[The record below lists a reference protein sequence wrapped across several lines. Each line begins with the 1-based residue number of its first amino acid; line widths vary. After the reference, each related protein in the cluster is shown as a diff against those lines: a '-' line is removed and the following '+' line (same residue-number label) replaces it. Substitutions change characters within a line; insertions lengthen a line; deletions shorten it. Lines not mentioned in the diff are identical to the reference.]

1 MPRQSRGILGPQD
14 TFDLVAFSSMI
25 RPMSG
30 GHHLK
35 HELTRSELDDL
46 LDEALANPK
55 VKLELSMPFKVITT
69 KDIPLLGSSSV
80 NRKNLYLDRH
90 LRYRNWPYAV
100 LPVEDGRLNVK
111 PGLIRHERLEP
122 ILENVFGWPYAKIAH
137 PVAQHYEERD
147 YLWRGFDSKRVEKA
161 FEPYIRKDEAEPL
174 ADVPTDLDLRP
185 MLDDVKLLERT
196 RAAQDAQKRTHESV
210 GYVSVSKL
218 PNQKCQLCAMFVSSK
233 FGGPACVGVKSEIDP
248 SGWCKRFKRG
258 SLETS

>member
-1 MPRQSRGILGPQD
+1 
-14 TFDLVAFSSMI
+14 MI

-30 GHHLK
+30 GHKLK
-35 HELTRSELDDL
+35 NELTRSELDDL
-46 LDEALANPK
+46 LDEALANSK
-55 VKLELSMPFKVITT
+55 VKAALAQPFKVITT

-122 ILENVFGWPYAKIAH
+122 VLENVFGWPYAKIAH

-147 YLWRGFDSKRVEKA
+147 YLWRGFDPRRVERA
-161 FEPYIRKDEAEPL
+161 FTPYIRKDEAEPL

-185 MLDDVKLLERT
+185 MLDDAELLERT
-196 RAAQDAQKRTHESV
+196 RAAQDANKKTHEAV
-210 GYVSVSKL
+210 GYVDESVK
-218 PNQKCQLCAMFVSSK
+218 PNQQCQNCVMFLKEK
-233 FGGPACVGVKSEIDP
+233 FGGPGCTIVKSPIDP
-248 SGWCKRFKRG
+248 RGWCRRYSRG
-258 SLETS
+258 SLEN